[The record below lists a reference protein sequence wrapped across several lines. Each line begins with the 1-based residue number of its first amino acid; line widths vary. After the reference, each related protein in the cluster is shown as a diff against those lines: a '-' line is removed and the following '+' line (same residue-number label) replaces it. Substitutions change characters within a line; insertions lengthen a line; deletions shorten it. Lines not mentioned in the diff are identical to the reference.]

1 MELSDREESLLCTML
16 AEYKKSVLRK
26 RSWRASEKAVSMA
39 DAERLVKKI
48 LGSDKD
54 AVSRT

>member
-26 RSWRASEKAVSMA
+26 RSWKASEKAVSMA

-48 LGSDKD
+48 LGSEGEG
-54 AVSRT
+54 